1 MKPASATGDDLSA
14 GVICPCCNSRFP
26 KFLPYGH
33 GETPRPNAECPGCGA
48 LERHRMT
55 ALYLKRRTDL
65 FRDRLSLLDI
75 APHPSLLRLFSA
87 LDNVDYVSADLQSP
101 LAMVKTDIC
110 KMPFPSGC
118 FDAVMC
124 MHVLEHVPDDRQGMA
139 ELFRVMKPAGW
150 AIIQVPIESHR
161 AGTFEDPSV
170 TRPED
175 RERVFHQH
183 DHVRIY
189 GRDYKDRLAAAGF
202 AIDIVSYPAELTAE
216 LIVKYGLKTNADRY
230 VWVCTKPSANPIM

>member
-1 MKPASATGDDLSA
+1 MKPASATGNDLSA

-26 KFLPYGH
+26 RFLPHGH
-33 GETPRPNAECPGCGA
+33 GEKPRPNAECPGCGA

-75 APHPSLLRLFSA
+75 APHRSLLRLFSG
-87 LDNVDYVSADLQSP
+87 LNNVDYVSADLQSP

-124 MHVLEHVPDDRQGMA
+124 MHVLEHVLDDRQGMA
-139 ELFRVMKPAGW
+139 ELFRVMKPGGW

-161 AGTFEDPSV
+161 AETFEDPSV

-183 DHVRIY
+183 DHVRIC

-202 AIDIVSYPAELTAE
+202 AVEIVPYAAELTDE

-230 VWVCTKPSANPIM
+230 IWVCTKPSASPTM

>member
-118 FDAVMC
+118 FDVVIC

-139 ELFRVMKPAGW
+139 ELFRVMKPGGW

-161 AGTFEDPSV
+161 
-170 TRPED
+170 R
-175 RERVFHQH
+175 
-183 DHVRIY
+183 
-189 GRDYKDRLAAAGF
+189 
-202 AIDIVSYPAELTAE
+202 
-216 LIVKYGLKTNADRY
+216 
-230 VWVCTKPSANPIM
+230 KPSRIQVSPGRRIGSGYFISTTTCGFMVGITTTGWLPPGLLSILSRMRRN

>member
-1 MKPASATGDDLSA
+1 MKTDSANEDVAT

-26 KFLPYGH
+26 RFLPHGH
-33 GETPRPNAECPGCGA
+33 GEKPRPNAKCPGCGS

-65 FRDRLSLLDI
+65 FRDRLSLLEI
-75 APHPSLLRLFSA
+75 APHPSLLRIFSA
-87 LDNVDYVSADLQSP
+87 LDNVDYVSVDLQSP

-110 KMPFPSGC
+110 RMPFPSGR

-124 MHVLEHVPDDRQGMA
+124 MHVLEHVQDDRRGMA
-139 ELFRVMKPAGW
+139 ELFRVMKPGGW
-150 AIIQVPIESHR
+150 AVVQVPIDYHR
-161 AGTFEDPSV
+161 AETFEDLSI

-175 RERVFHQH
+175 RERLFRQH

-189 GRDYKDRLAAAGF
+189 GRDYKDRLVSAGF
-202 AIDIVSYPAELTAE
+202 AVDVISYPTELTADMV
-216 LIVKYGLKTNADRY
+216 VKYGLKTNADRY
-230 VWVCTKPSANPIM
+230 VWVCTKPRGSATA